1 MPVSAGLV
9 RPELPLTKQQSEE
22 RSEEGP
28 KERSDNPTAVRKE
41 LRAVRAGHPPPTR
54 LLDPLTPSR
63 PIASRV
69 EPLSTQHA
77 SAMPCVQAQYGSSP
91 QGASPASQN
100 YSYHSGDY
108 NTPLGGGYG
117 DAECVKFAMDL
128 SSPPDISATTSLP
141 SFSTFMDNYS
151 GGPPG
156 TGYDIKPPCLY
167 QMEVPNPHV
176 SVKMEDMTMHGYHH
190 HHHHHHHRHHPP
202 HPSSIHSQADEM
214 LQASGSMYFKNSPP
228 STPTSSGYRC
238 QQPAGLW
245 DDSGPGRL
253 QPMPPAYMGSSSS
266 IVDSLPPRKDT
277 HRFPLFAFKQSPP
290 GTPTASSCQVAFEVS
305 ARPLGMA
312 TEGGFPPPHHHHP
325 LHHHHHHPHHPH
337 IMEPPPPHP
346 FALPSP
352 VRKRPPVSYPLLP
365 MGPGQQLMEAPMSS
379 VTQGPRSSPSGEG
392 LCAVCGDNAACQ
404 HYGVRTCE
412 GCKGFFKVGFMTNHS
427 CYKPPLQ
434 TSHHMAKP
442 IEHYR
447 EVLFCSAPL
456 RDA

>member
-1 MPVSAGLV
+1 
-9 RPELPLTKQQSEE
+9 
-22 RSEEGP
+22 
-28 KERSDNPTAVRKE
+28 
-41 LRAVRAGHPPPTR
+41 
-54 LLDPLTPSR
+54 
-63 PIASRV
+63 
-69 EPLSTQHA
+69 
-77 SAMPCVQAQYGSSP
+77 MPCVQAQYGSSP

-412 GCKGFFKVGFMTNHS
+412 GCKGFFKRTVQKNAKYVCLANKGCPIDKRRRNRCQYCRFQKCLVVGMVKEVVRTDNLKGRRGRLPS
-427 CYKPPLQ
+427 KPKN
-434 TSHHMAKP
+434 SHDVSPPSPPAS
-442 IEHYR
+442 
-447 EVLFCSAPL
+447 LLSALVRAHVDSNP
-456 RDA
+456 DASSLDYCGS